1 MKKIVIVW
9 IFLITILSS
18 NWDYEVKL
26 YEKVLPMVFKHM
38 SINAFVDKKTEEILS
53 NSKKITLVH
62 NCKNA
67 DVLIGNSFE
76 NLIKDCKDKPIFG
89 TTYRSFKKNL
99 NYFGAFYW
107 RKGRP
112 QIRFRIDI
120 IEKHKLNLPQSLRKY
135 AK

>member
-53 NSKKITLVH
+53 NSKKITLVD

-67 DVLIGNSFE
+67 DILIGSNFE
-76 NLIKDCKDKPIFG
+76 NLIKDCQDKPIFG